1 MNANTQA
8 KGEAGKILYEW
19 NRQTKSRNISNFR
32 HANFSDV
39 MISTGFFKEN
49 IRTANFYLTVKL
61 N

>member
-8 KGEAGKILYEW
+8 KEEAGKILYEW
-19 NRQTKSRNISNFR
+19 NRQTKVETFLTFVMRIFP
-32 HANFSDV
+32 

-49 IRTANFYLTVKL
+49 IRTAHFYLTVKL